1 MALIKFVVDDQEL
14 WEAIFGSEPFSFGDH
29 FTKAEYLDDANWNK
43 IGRVK
48 ITGIN
53 DDDAEITKTIGL
65 NDLASALPVAN
76 EQVSMDLF
84 NFDNYD
90 AICADAVL
98 QVAIF
103 GKVIYG

>member
-29 FTKAEYLDDANWNK
+29 FTRAEYLDDANWNK